1 MSLSADTT
9 LALPA
14 EPPFAFA
21 RSASVLDRAAP
32 PAGGRYTPRD
42 ALVTGGFAPEPFVA
56 HLSPDGPDAVR
67 AHVDWL
73 DGRGDGSAV
82 AAHLDAFLSLSDD
95 PTPLYDA
102 AADDEAFAPV
112 AAELRGYH
120 HVRFPTPFEAA
131 CWAALSRRTTTPVA
145 AARRDS
151 LVREL
156 GRVAV
161 VDGETVSLFPTAR
174 TVRANPGAVRTA
186 VEGTAADGERRSAT
200 DRTDP
205 DRADDSESILAA
217 AELFAASGSDL
228 RELGTDDL
236 RDRLASL
243 RGFGPRAA
251 AFVAFRGFGRA
262 SVLPTTAARLRSL
275 VGEAY
280 GVEDPTEE
288 TVRRLAEPYGEYRG
302 YWAHYLH
309 VDALLDEE

>member
-1 MSLSADTT
+1 MSLTADTT

-21 RSASVLDRAAP
+21 RSASVLDRSAP
-32 PAGGRYTPRD
+32 LASGRCTPRGGV
-42 ALVTGGFAPEPFVA
+42 VTGGFAPEPFVA
-56 HLSPDGPDAVR
+56 HLAPDGPDVVR
-67 AHVDWL
+67 VHVDWL

-82 AAHLDAFLSLSDD
+82 AAHLDSFLSLSEN
-95 PTPLYDA
+95 TMPLYEA

-112 AAELRGYH
+112 AADLRGYH

-131 CWAALSRRTTTPVA
+131 CWAALSRRATTPVA

-161 VDGETVSLFPTAR
+161 VDGEPVSLFPTAR
-174 TVRANPGAVRTA
+174 TVRANPDAARAAVDGSTGDRKRERLSGDGTRDDAGA
-186 VEGTAADGERRSAT
+186 
-200 DRTDP
+200 
-205 DRADDSESILAA
+205 ILAA
-217 AELFAASGSDL
+217 AELFAESESDL

-236 RDRLASL
+236 RERLASL

-251 AFVAFRGFGRA
+251 AFVAFRGFGRT
-262 SVLPTTAARLRSL
+262 SVLPTTAARLGSL
-275 VGEAY
+275 VGDAY

-309 VDALLDEE
+309 VRSLIDGG